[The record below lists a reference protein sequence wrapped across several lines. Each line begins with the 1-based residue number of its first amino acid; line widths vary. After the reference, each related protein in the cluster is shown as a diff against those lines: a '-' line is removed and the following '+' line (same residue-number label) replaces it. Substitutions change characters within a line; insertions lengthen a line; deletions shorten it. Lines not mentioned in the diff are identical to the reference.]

1 MRSGGT
7 WRATDACGAAVKR
20 KGERPLPVYLDT
32 WSETHPVARAIATGS
47 WWFDAWVAQKTT
59 PHHALS
65 RLTGIPQKRLA
76 KISARDRVS
85 LAELDAPARA
95 WSISAADLR
104 ASVPP
109 DLVVP

>member
-1 MRSGGT
+1 MR
-7 WRATDACGAAVKR
+7 R

-32 WSETHPVARAIATGS
+32 WSDTHPVARAIATGS

-59 PHHALS
+59 PYDALS
-65 RLTGIPQKRLA
+65 RLTGIPRPRLDT
-76 KISARDRVS
+76 IARKDRVS
-85 LAELDAPARA
+85 LAELDALARA

-109 DLVVP
+109 ELVVP

>member
-1 MRSGGT
+1 MCAGGT
-7 WRATDACGAAVKR
+7 GRAADAWDAVVRR

-32 WSETHPVARAIATGS
+32 WSDMQPVARAIATGS
-47 WWFDAWVAQKTT
+47 WWFDAWVAQKAT
-59 PHHALS
+59 PYDALS

-76 KISARDRVS
+76 TISARDRVS
-85 LAELDAPARA
+85 LAELDALARA

-109 DLVVP
+109 ELVVP

>member
-1 MRSGGT
+1 MRPCLAGRTANARS
-7 WRATDACGAAVKR
+7 AVVKR

-32 WSETHPVARAIATGS
+32 WSDAHPVARAIATGS

-59 PHHALS
+59 PYDKLS
-65 RLTGIPQKRLA
+65 RLTGIPQNRLA
-76 KISARDRVS
+76 TISARDRVS
-85 LAELDAPARA
+85 LAELDALARA

-109 DLVVP
+109 ELVVP

>member
-1 MRSGGT
+1 MR
-7 WRATDACGAAVKR
+7 R

-65 RLTGIPQKRLA
+65 RLTGIPQRRLDT
-76 KISARDRVS
+76 IARKDRVS
-85 LAELDAPARA
+85 LAELDALARA

-104 ASVPP
+104 ASVPAE
-109 DLVVP
+109 LVVP

>member
-1 MRSGGT
+1 MR
-7 WRATDACGAAVKR
+7 R

-32 WSETHPVARAIATGS
+32 WSDAHPVARAIATGS

-59 PHHALS
+59 PLDTLS
-65 RLTGIPQKRLA
+65 RRTGIPRQRLVT
-76 KISARDRVS
+76 ISGRDRVS
-85 LAELDAPARA
+85 LAELDALARA

-109 DLVVP
+109 ELVVP